1 MQRSCGVAIAWSCN
15 YMHIRTFQFPY
26 MYIYNYPLSVFT
38 IRVSTHRTYIYMLTY
53 VPIFHGCSYMI
64 SLFNFFFVK
73 EEKNWHFSNMCW
85 PSSFTKTNLILSS
98 LIIFFKIT
106 LTLEGEFL
114 INLNIYKKNM
124 NIKVW
129 FSCNQVVVLMQSGVV
144 FSVFMC

>member
-38 IRVSTHRTYIYMLTY
+38 IRVSTHRTYIYICWHMYLFSMDVHTW
-53 VPIFHGCSYMI
+53 
-64 SLFNFFFVK
+64 SLYLFFIFFVK

-114 INLNIYKKNM
+114 INLNIYKKNI
-124 NIKVW
+124 NI
-129 FSCNQVVVLMQSGVV
+129 
-144 FSVFMC
+144 